1 MKYPIK
7 FKLVLLAVLPAI
19 VLLALAGCSGDPV
32 DGQLYNPSGW
42 EKLMKDPTLRKA
54 DFTRLYALATS
65 AQFRGCQV
73 FVTGKLQ
80 ITMKLFDGGELK
92 VPLDAV
98 WTETLK
104 DPANRPATCRR
115 HIAELAASKA
125 ASGALAARVNSS
137 TILPVI
143 WSGLPPES
151 GSGSMVHNSTA
162 NNQEPIIIMRHTISI
177 SHTNQFVTEPLAADI
192 YILYFGNRDG
202 HDVYLTEDDCKL
214 LHLDLPALHKLAVT
228 NLTDLLPGITH
239 REPEPPFTIIA
250 GGRYAA
256 SQLLADKLWDK
267 EASAVRGELIAAV
280 PSCKALIFTGSA
292 SPGGVEALRR
302 KVQQVYGGSRDD
314 VISTTL
320 LVRRNGKWE
329 VFKD

>member
-1 MKYPIK
+1 MKCPIK

-19 VLLALAGCSGDPV
+19 VLLALAGCTGDAV
-32 DGQLYNPSGW
+32 DGHLYTPAGW
-42 EKLMKDPTLRKA
+42 EKLMKDPTLNKA
-54 DFTRLYALATS
+54 DFTRLYALAT
-65 AQFRGCQV
+65 ANRFRGCQV

-80 ITMKLFDGGELK
+80 ITMKLYDGGELK
-92 VPLDAV
+92 VPLAAV
-98 WTETLK
+98 WAETAK
-104 DPANRPATCRR
+104 DPANRAATCSR
-115 HIAELAASKA
+115 HIDELAASKA
-125 ASGALAARVNSS
+125 ASGALAARVDSS
-137 TILPVI
+137 TVLPVI

-151 GSGSMVHNSTA
+151 GSGKIVHTFTA
-162 NNQEPIIIMRHTISI
+162 NALESKLIR
-177 SHTNQFVTEPLAADI
+177 HTNQFVIEPLAADI

-202 HDVYLTEDDCKL
+202 HGVYLTEDDRKL
-214 LHLDLPALHKLAVT
+214 LHLDLPALHKLAVE
-228 NLTDLLPGITH
+228 NLAGLVPGITH

-267 EASAVRGELIAAV
+267 QASAVRGELIAAV
-280 PSCKALIFTGSA
+280 PSCNELIFTGFA

-302 KVQQVYGGSRDD
+302 KVQQAYGGSRDD

-329 VFKD
+329 AFKN

>member
-104 DPANRPATCRR
+104 DPANRAATCRR

-151 GSGSMVHNSTA
+151 
-162 NNQEPIIIMRHTISI
+162 QESKLIG
-177 SHTNQFVTEPLAADI
+177 HTNQFVTEPLAADI

>member
-1 MKYPIK
+1 M
-7 FKLVLLAVLPAI
+7 PAI

-115 HIAELAASKA
+115 YIAELAASKA

-143 WSGLPPES
+143 WSGLPPQS
-151 GSGSMVHNSTA
+151 ASA
-162 NNQEPIIIMRHTISI
+162 PPACRHT
-177 SHTNQFVTEPLAADI
+177 PL
-192 YILYFGNRDG
+192 
-202 HDVYLTEDDCKL
+202 HHEC
-214 LHLDLPALHKLAVT
+214 
-228 NLTDLLPGITH
+228 
-239 REPEPPFTIIA
+239 
-250 GGRYAA
+250 
-256 SQLLADKLWDK
+256 
-267 EASAVRGELIAAV
+267 
-280 PSCKALIFTGSA
+280 
-292 SPGGVEALRR
+292 
-302 KVQQVYGGSRDD
+302 
-314 VISTTL
+314 
-320 LVRRNGKWE
+320 
-329 VFKD
+329 